1 MIRVWLRDDQFERIA
16 ALLPGKAS
24 DPGRTAAASTAF
36 ANPIGERERIAL
48 YRVRFI
54 EGWLGFRSR
63 FGYAHISG
71 DVWSESCR
79 LR

>member
-1 MIRVWLRDDQFERIA
+1 M
-16 ALLPGKAS
+16 
-24 DPGRTAAASTAF
+24 
-36 ANPIGERERIAL
+36 IGERERIAL
-48 YRVRFI
+48 YRIRFI

-79 LR
+79 LQQAEQACCGSTEG